1 MYRAYTNKN
10 IQNNNNNQYRQY
22 RNLFEKEVLN
32 KTNENLKNVK
42 FGLSNS
48 NKLSFENNLAVYDN
62 EINIWNK
69 GTGKQTMIKTEFAL
83 QKQIDNIDIILIEEP
98 ENHLSYSNMK
108 KLVNT
113 IIQAKNKQ
121 VFLTTHNNMICS
133 RLDLRKLICMNSNI
147 DNALEFNNISEDTAK
162 FFVKSP
168 NNNILNFVLSKKV
181 ILVEGAAEYI
191 LIDKFFQII
200 ENKKMDDCDISV
212 ISINGLSFERYL
224 EIAQKLNIKVAVI
237 TDNDGDYNK
246 NVKDKYDK
254 YKEIDNIKIYA

>member
-1 MYRAYTNKN
+1 
-10 IQNNNNNQYRQY
+10 
-22 RNLFEKEVLN
+22 
-32 KTNENLKNVK
+32 
-42 FGLSNS
+42 
-48 NKLSFENNLAVYDN
+48 
-62 EINIWNK
+62 
-69 GTGKQTMIKTEFAL
+69 MIKTEFAL

-113 IIQAKNKQ
+113 IAQAKNKQ

-147 DNALEFNNISEDTAK
+147 DNALEFNNISEDTAN
-162 FFVKSP
+162 FFIKSP

-191 LIDKFFQII
+191 LIDKFFEII

-224 EIAQKLNIKVAVI
+224 EVAQKLNIKVAVI

-246 NVKDKYDK
+246 NVKDKYEK
-254 YKEIDNIKIYA
+254 YKELDNIKIYAENNNDFRTFEISLYNNNKKYLENNKVTSSKDLQKFMLNNKAENAYRILENLKKTITDFVVPSYICEAIDWIEN